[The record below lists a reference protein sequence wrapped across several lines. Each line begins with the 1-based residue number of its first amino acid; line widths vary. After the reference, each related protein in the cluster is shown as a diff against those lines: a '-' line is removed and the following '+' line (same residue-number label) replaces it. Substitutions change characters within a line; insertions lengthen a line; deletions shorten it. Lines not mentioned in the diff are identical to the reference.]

1 MVAISLGQNWT
12 AKPRL
17 LAAPSQRRAL
27 HWRGCQVVANA
38 RATTERQ
45 QGQAACSAKSTESA
59 SLGQALAAA
68 LAACALVSLVH
79 VATPLTPLSRTRLVT
94 VGSGVCLLAQTGTC
108 ICLYKAERNDACMT
122 LVHATQ

>member
-1 MVAISLGQNWT
+1 MVAISLGQSWT

-45 QGQAACSAKSTESA
+45 QGRAACSAKSAESA
-59 SLGQALAAA
+59 GWEHALAAA
-68 LAACALVSLVH
+68 LAACALVSLVP
-79 VATPLTPLSRTRLVT
+79 VATPLAPLSRTRHVT
-94 VGSGVCLLAQTGTC
+94 LSSGVCLLVHTGTC
-108 ICLYKAERNDACMT
+108 ICLYKAERNDACMF